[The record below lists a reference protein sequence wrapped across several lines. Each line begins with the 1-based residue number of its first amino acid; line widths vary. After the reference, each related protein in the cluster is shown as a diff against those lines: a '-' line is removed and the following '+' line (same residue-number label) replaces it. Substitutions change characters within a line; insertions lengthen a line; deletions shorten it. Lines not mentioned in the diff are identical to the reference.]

1 MLTHVDFVSVFTIS
15 IAFNFT
21 YVIIQKDNSPKKGF
35 YKFFEIFTLSKIE
48 FLQKTKSK
56 YIEKLNFIN
65 KTIPKLE
72 YYSKDNNDISK
83 LCEEC
88 KKDIKEVKENIDKLL
103 KDNQFYLDKI
113 LAINYMPS
121 ICFLLG
127 LYGVWVLFVSPH
139 EENLDIN
146 TYLFNMNGICLIYLI
161 GCIFWDYSLSS
172 RDNARGIICKIILRK
187 LLKPK
192 RRYVFFFFLAIIMAF
207 IFFNTWSKIAL
218 PIIPNVWID
227 NAYYFTIFTCFS
239 SFIVYSAYLLS
250 RSIICTLVF
259 KLKVSYYMQNE
270 SFKSALEKWREHKI
284 LIEDKE
290 ECVNSSNFDFP
301 KDSNNTER

>member
-1 MLTHVDFVSVFTIS
+1 
-15 IAFNFT
+15 
-21 YVIIQKDNSPKKGF
+21 
-35 YKFFEIFTLSKIE
+35 
-48 FLQKTKSK
+48 
-56 YIEKLNFIN
+56 
-65 KTIPKLE
+65 
-72 YYSKDNNDISK
+72 
-83 LCEEC
+83 
-88 KKDIKEVKENIDKLL
+88 
-103 KDNQFYLDKI
+103 
-113 LAINYMPS
+113 MPS

-139 EENLDIN
+139 EENLDTN

-301 KDSNNTER
+301 KDSNNNER